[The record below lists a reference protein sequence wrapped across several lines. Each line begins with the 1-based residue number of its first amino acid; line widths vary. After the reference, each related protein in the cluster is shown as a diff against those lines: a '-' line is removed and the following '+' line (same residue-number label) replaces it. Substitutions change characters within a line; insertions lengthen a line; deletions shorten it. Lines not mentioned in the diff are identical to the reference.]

1 MCYDDAGIVDDL
13 LIYKIREGHFMVV
26 VNASNCEKDFEWMS
40 RHLMPDVELRNE
52 SDATALLA
60 IQGPKSQAVTPEAHV
75 RRFEIDSLLSL

>member
-13 LIYKIREGHFMVV
+13 LVYKIGEDHFMVV
-26 VNASNCEKDFEWMS
+26 VNASNAEKDFEWMS

-60 IQGPKSQAVTPEAHV
+60 IQGPKVADGHSEAHV
-75 RRFEIDSLLSL
+75 HRS